1 MKTYFFNTSN
11 VLPVP
16 AVLGGATESLLTFLI
31 EENEKHK
38 LMRFVIHCKYSK
50 EAELLSKNLQY
61 TKIFYHKKFEELSV
75 YNKILNID
83 VLSFFRYKLGSK
95 IRPTKYPKINRYYY
109 FAYRITCKIKPD
121 YIIAEG
127 GLYEQYEYFLRKFD
141 KSKMYAHLH
150 REVNGNENLWNIFP
164 NAIAI
169 SNFIRKEYIASNKSN
184 ELNIKLLYNCCD
196 DSKFKAT
203 TVEEKKNK
211 IKKELKINNNDFVI
225 VFSGR
230 IINEKGVLELME
242 AVSLIENSNIKLI
255 VIGSSLFANAPESA
269 YESKVKRIAKE
280 SDGRIVTTGFIHN
293 SLLPIYFSIAD
304 ICVVPSIYEEP
315 LALVP
320 AEAMTS
326 GLPVIITDSGGMVEY
341 QKDDCLIVVKR
352 GEDLVK
358 NIKEAI
364 LRLYN
369 NPSDKEELIKRGKK
383 RAEDFTKEKYYFN
396 FYDLFRVEEKNI

>member
-16 AVLGGATESLLTFLI
+16 SVLGGATESLLTFLI

-38 LMRFVIHCKYSK
+38 LMHFVIHCKYSK
-50 EAELLSKNLQY
+50 EAETLSKKLKY
-61 TKIFYHKKFEELSV
+61 TTIHYYKNFEELSFWS
-75 YNKILNID
+75 KILNISLFYFLIYTL
-83 VLSFFRYKLGSK
+83 VSK
-95 IRPTKYPKINRYYY
+95 MNPSTFPLIDRYYY
-109 FAYRITCKIKPD
+109 FAYRIACKVKPD

-127 GLYEQYEYFLRKFD
+127 GLYNQYDIFLRKFD

-150 REVNGNENLWNIFP
+150 REVNGNQSLWNIFP

-169 SNFIRKEYIASNKSN
+169 SDYIRKEYIAFNKTN
-184 ELNIKLLYNCCD
+184 RLNVKLLYNCCD
-196 DSKFKAT
+196 DSKFKAIIA
-203 TVEEKKNK
+203 EENKNK
-211 IKKELKINNNDFVI
+211 IKKELKLSNNDFVI

-230 IINEKGVLELME
+230 IIPEKGVLELIE
-242 AVSLIENSNIKLI
+242 AVSLIKNNNIKLI
-255 VIGSSLFANAPESA
+255 VIGSSLFANAPESK
-269 YESKVKRIAKE
+269 YESLVKFKAKE

-304 ICVVPSIYEEP
+304 VCVVPSIYEEP

-326 GLPVIITDSGGMVEY
+326 GLPVIISDSGGMIEY
-341 QKDDCLIVVKR
+341 QKNDCLIVVKR
-352 GEDLVK
+352 GKNIVK

-364 LRLYN
+364 QKLYN
-369 NPSDKEELIKRGKK
+369 NPDYRNEFIVKGNK
-383 RAEDFTKEKYYFN
+383 RAEEFTKEKFYFN
-396 FYDLFRVEEKNI
+396 FKNLF

>member
-1 MKTYFFNTSN
+1 MQTFFFNTSN

-16 AVLGGATESLLTFLI
+16 AVFGGATESLLTFLI

-50 EAELLSKNLQY
+50 EAELLSDKLLY
-61 TKIFYHKKFEELSV
+61 TKIFYHKNFQELSV
-75 YNKILNID
+75 YDKMLNTD
-83 VLSFFRYKLGSK
+83 VLSFLCYKLISK
-95 IRPTKYPKINRYYY
+95 IRPTKYPNINRYYY
-109 FAYRITCKIKPD
+109 FAYRIARKIKPD

-141 KSKMYAHLH
+141 KSKLYAHLH
-150 REVNGNENLWNIFP
+150 REVNGNEDLWKIFP

-169 SNFIRKEYIASNKSN
+169 SDFIKNKYIASNKTDK
-184 ELNIKLLYNCCD
+184 LNVKLLYNSCD

-203 TVEEKKNK
+203 IAEAKKDEIRKELQIKKN
-211 IKKELKINNNDFVI
+211 NFVI

-230 IINEKGVLELME
+230 IIPEKGVLELID
-242 AVSLIENSNIKLI
+242 AVNSMNNNNIKLI
-255 VIGSSLFANAPESA
+255 IIGSSLFANAPQSE
-269 YESKVKRIAKE
+269 YESLVKFKAEE
-280 SDGRIVTTGFIHN
+280 SNGQIVATGFIHN
-293 SLLPIYFSIAD
+293 SLLPVYFSIAD
-304 ICVVPSIYEEP
+304 TCVVPSIYDEP

-320 AEAMTS
+320 AEAMTA

-341 QKDDCLIVVKR
+341 QKEECLIVVKR
-352 GEDLVK
+352 GDDIVK

-369 NPSDKEELIKRGKK
+369 NPNEKEEFIERGKK

-396 FYDLFRVEEKNI
+396 FYDLFKALPKK